1 MMLLKMTFIF
11 LLCLVSLLQV
21 VDSLTTQKQNY
32 LDLKATSCSIN
43 INTGPIK
50 KLEDIILGM
59 KRQLNEIQK
68 DLRNLTMKSQNKTKG
83 R

>member
-1 MMLLKMTFIF
+1 
-11 LLCLVSLLQV
+11 V

-43 INTGPIK
+43 INTGANK
-50 KLEDIILGM
+50 KLEDIMLGI
-59 KRQLNEIQK
+59 KKQLDEIQK